1 MRKYNNNV
9 FLAIRLLFSEV
20 SGILIYCFPDC
31 QSNNRNKMCLE
42 FFSRYN
48 LKERHPEDF
57 DVKSPRT
64 VLQVEEIVTQA
75 AEHFLDGVGIAVV
88 EGGVG
93 GDTRTDLVEVAITG
107 IALHNLVD
115 VELALGTWT
124 DKGHLATE
132 DVPELRKLVEVVF
145 TKELADLGHA
155 FVLAAGIQGGTC
167 LFGIELHAA
176 ELVDVERTT
185 ETADALLLENGGT
198 AVFALDSNVAE
209 QKQGGKDNHGDQ
221 GSQTVNNTL
230 GVAFETIHSVGDE
243 VVILLNFLK
252 IYHNNEVLFE

>member
-1 MRKYNNNV
+1 M
-9 FLAIRLLFSEV
+9 LQIEEV
-20 SGILIYCFPDC
+20 
-31 QSNNRNKMCLE
+31 
-42 FFSRYN
+42 
-48 LKERHPEDF
+48 
-57 DVKSPRT
+57 VA
-64 VLQVEEIVTQA
+64 QA
-75 AEHFLDGVGIAVV
+75 AEHLFDGVGIAVV
-88 EGGVG
+88 EGGVRS
-93 GDTRTDLVEVAITG
+93 DPRTDLVEVTITG
-107 IALHNLVD
+107 IALHDLVD
-115 VELALGTWT
+115 VELALGTGT

-132 DVPELRKLVEVVF
+132 DVPKLGKFVEVVF

-185 ETADALLLENGGT
+185 KTADALLLENGGT

-221 GSQTVNNTL
+221 GGQTVNNTL

>member
-1 MRKYNNNV
+1 MDLLELLPKYN
-9 FLAIRLLFSEV
+9 S
-20 SGILIYCFPDC
+20 
-31 QSNNRNKMCLE
+31 
-42 FFSRYN
+42 
-48 LKERHPEDF
+48 KERHPKNFE
-57 DVKSPRT
+57 VEAPGT
-64 VLQVEEIVTQA
+64 VLQIEEVVAQA
-75 AEHFLDGVGIAVV
+75 AEHLLDGIGIAVV

-93 GDTRTDLVEVAITG
+93 GDPRTDLVEVAITG

-115 VELALGTWT
+115 VELAFGTWT

-132 DVPELRKLVEVVF
+132 DVPELGKFVEVVL

-155 FVLAAGIQGGTC
+155 FVFAAGIQGGTC

-198 AVFALDSNVAE
+198 AVFALDSNVTE

>member
-1 MRKYNNNV
+1 MDLLELLPKYN
-9 FLAIRLLFSEV
+9 S
-20 SGILIYCFPDC
+20 
-31 QSNNRNKMCLE
+31 
-42 FFSRYN
+42 
-48 LKERHPEDF
+48 KERHPKNLE
-57 DVKSPRT
+57 VEAPGT
-64 VLQVEEIVTQA
+64 VLQIKKIVAQA
-75 AEHFLDGVGIAVV
+75 TEHLLDGVGIAIV

-93 GDTRTDLVEVAITG
+93 SDTRTDLVEVAITG

-115 VELALGTWT
+115 VELALGTRA
-124 DKGHLATE
+124 DKGHLPAE
-132 DVPELRKLVEVVF
+132 DVPKLGKLVEVVL

-176 ELVDVERTT
+176 ELVDVERAT

-221 GSQTVNNTL
+221 GGQTVNNTL

>member
-1 MRKYNNNV
+1 MLWLHFV
-9 FLAIRLLFSEV
+9 LLSMAVGIGKVVNQCYLLMLSE
-20 SGILIYCFPDC
+20 L
-31 QSNNRNKMCLE
+31 
-42 FFSRYN
+42 FSRYN
-48 LKERHPEDF
+48 LKERHPKNL
-57 DVKSPRT
+57 DVKSPGA
-64 VLQVEEIVTQA
+64 VLQIEEIVAQA
-75 AEHFLDGVGIAVV
+75 AEHLLDGIGIAVV

-93 GDTRTDLVEVAITG
+93 GDPRTDLVEVAITG
-107 IALHNLVD
+107 IALHDLVD
-115 VELALGTWT
+115 VELALGTGT

-155 FVLAAGIQGGTC
+155 FVLAARIQGGTC

-176 ELVDVERTT
+176 ELVDVERAT

-198 AVFALDSNVAE
+198 AVFALDSNVTE
-209 QKQGGKDNHGDQ
+209 QKQGGKDYHSDQ

>member
-1 MRKYNNNV
+1 MDLLELLPKYN
-9 FLAIRLLFSEV
+9 S
-20 SGILIYCFPDC
+20 
-31 QSNNRNKMCLE
+31 
-42 FFSRYN
+42 
-48 LKERHPEDF
+48 KERHPKNLE
-57 DVKSPRT
+57 VEAPGT
-64 VLQVEEIVTQA
+64 VLQIEEVVAQA
-75 AEHFLDGVGIAVV
+75 AEHLLDGVGIAIV

-93 GDTRTDLVEVAITG
+93 SDTRTDLVEVAITG
-107 IALHNLVD
+107 IALHDLVD
-115 VELALGTWT
+115 VELAFGTWT

-132 DVPELRKLVEVVF
+132 NVPELRKFVEVVL

-167 LFGIELHAA
+167 LFGIEFHAA
-176 ELVDVERTT
+176 ELVDVERAT

-230 GVAFETIHSVGDE
+230 CVAFETIHSVGDE

-252 IYHNNEVLFE
+252 IYHSNEVLFE

>member
-1 MRKYNNNV
+1 MDLLELLPKYN
-9 FLAIRLLFSEV
+9 S
-20 SGILIYCFPDC
+20 
-31 QSNNRNKMCLE
+31 
-42 FFSRYN
+42 
-48 LKERHPEDF
+48 KERHPKNFE
-57 DVKSPRT
+57 VEAPGT
-64 VLQVEEIVTQA
+64 VLQIKKIVAQA
-75 AEHFLDGVGIAVV
+75 TEHLLDGVGIAVV

-115 VELALGTWT
+115 VEFALGTWT

-132 DVPELRKLVEVVF
+132 NVPKLGKLVEVVL
-145 TKELADLGHA
+145 TQELADLGHA

-176 ELVDVERTT
+176 ELVDVERTA

-221 GSQTVNNTL
+221 GGQTVNNTL

-243 VVILLNFLK
+243 VVIFFNVFK
-252 IYHNNEVLFE
+252 IYHSNEVLFE

>member
-1 MRKYNNNV
+1 MDLLELLPKYN
-9 FLAIRLLFSEV
+9 S
-20 SGILIYCFPDC
+20 
-31 QSNNRNKMCLE
+31 
-42 FFSRYN
+42 
-48 LKERHPEDF
+48 KERHPKNLE
-57 DVKSPRT
+57 VEAPGT
-64 VLQVEEIVTQA
+64 VLQIKKIVAQA
-75 AEHFLDGVGIAVV
+75 TEHLLDGVGIAVV
-88 EGGVG
+88 EGGVR

-107 IALHNLVD
+107 IALHDLVD
-115 VELALGTWT
+115 VELALGTGT

-132 DVPELRKLVEVVF
+132 DVPELGKLVEVVL

-176 ELVDVERTT
+176 ELIDVERAT

-198 AVFALDSNVAE
+198 AVFALDGNVAE
-209 QKQGGKDNHGDQ
+209 QKQGGKDNHGNQ

>member
-1 MRKYNNNV
+1 
-9 FLAIRLLFSEV
+9 
-20 SGILIYCFPDC
+20 
-31 QSNNRNKMCLE
+31 MCLE

-115 VELALGTWT
+115 VELALGTGT
-124 DKGHLATE
+124 DKGHLAAE
-132 DVPELRKLVEVVF
+132 DVPELGKLVEVVF

-176 ELVDVERTT
+176 ELIDVERTT
-185 ETADALLLENGGT
+185 ETADTLLLENGGT
-198 AVFALDSNVAE
+198 AVFALDGNVAE

-221 GSQTVNNTL
+221 GGQTVNNTL

-243 VVILLNFLK
+243 VVIFFNVFK
-252 IYHNNEVLFE
+252 IYHSNEVLSLLSRKSG

>member
-1 MRKYNNNV
+1 MDLLELLPKYN
-9 FLAIRLLFSEV
+9 S
-20 SGILIYCFPDC
+20 
-31 QSNNRNKMCLE
+31 
-42 FFSRYN
+42 
-48 LKERHPEDF
+48 KERHPKNLE
-57 DVKSPRT
+57 VEAPGT
-64 VLQVEEIVTQA
+64 VLQIEEVITQA
-75 AEHFLDGVGIAVV
+75 TEHLLDSVGIAIV

-115 VELALGTWT
+115 VELALGTGA

-132 DVPELRKLVEVVF
+132 DVPELGKFVEVVF
-145 TKELADLGHA
+145 TQELADLGHA

-176 ELVDVERTT
+176 ELIDVERAT

-198 AVFALDSNVAE
+198 AVFALDGNVAE
-209 QKQGGKDNHGDQ
+209 QKQGGKDNHGNQ

>member
-1 MRKYNNNV
+1 MDLLELLPKYN
-9 FLAIRLLFSEV
+9 S
-20 SGILIYCFPDC
+20 
-31 QSNNRNKMCLE
+31 
-42 FFSRYN
+42 
-48 LKERHPEDF
+48 KERHPKNLE
-57 DVKSPRT
+57 VEAPGT
-64 VLQVEEIVTQA
+64 VLQIEEVVAQA
-75 AEHFLDGVGIAVV
+75 AEHLLDGVGIAIV

-93 GDTRTDLVEVAITG
+93 SDTRTDLVEVAITG

-115 VELALGTWT
+115 VELALGTRA
-124 DKGHLATE
+124 DKGHLPAE
-132 DVPELRKLVEVVF
+132 DVPKLGKLVEVVL
-145 TKELADLGHA
+145 TQELADLGHA
-155 FVLAAGIQGGTC
+155 FVLAARIQGGTC

-176 ELVDVERTT
+176 ELVDVERTA

-243 VVILLNFLK
+243 VVIFFNVFK
-252 IYHNNEVLFE
+252 IYHSNEVLFE

>member
-1 MRKYNNNV
+1 MDLLELLPKYN
-9 FLAIRLLFSEV
+9 S
-20 SGILIYCFPDC
+20 
-31 QSNNRNKMCLE
+31 
-42 FFSRYN
+42 
-48 LKERHPEDF
+48 KERHPKNLE
-57 DVKSPRT
+57 VEAPGT
-64 VLQVEEIVTQA
+64 VLQIEEVVAQA
-75 AEHFLDGVGIAVV
+75 AEHLLDGVGIAIV

-93 GDTRTDLVEVAITG
+93 SDTRTDLVEVAITG

-124 DKGHLATE
+124 DKGHLAAE
-132 DVPELRKLVEVVF
+132 DVPELGKFVEVVL
-145 TKELADLGHA
+145 TQELADLGHA
-155 FVLAAGIQGGTC
+155 FVLATRIQGGTC

-176 ELVDVERTT
+176 ELIDVERAT
-185 ETADALLLENGGT
+185 ETADALLLENGRT

-221 GSQTVNNTL
+221 GGQTVNNTL

>member
-1 MRKYNNNV
+1 MDLLELFPKYN
-9 FLAIRLLFSEV
+9 S
-20 SGILIYCFPDC
+20 
-31 QSNNRNKMCLE
+31 
-42 FFSRYN
+42 
-48 LKERHPEDF
+48 KERHPKNLE
-57 DVKSPRT
+57 VEAPGT
-64 VLQVEEIVTQA
+64 VLQIEEVVAQA
-75 AEHFLDGVGIAVV
+75 AEHLLDGVGIAIV

-93 GDTRTDLVEVAITG
+93 SDTWTDLVEVAITG

-115 VELALGTWT
+115 VELAFGTWT

-132 DVPELRKLVEVVF
+132 DVPELGKLVEVVL
-145 TKELADLGHA
+145 TQELADLGHA

-198 AVFALDSNVAE
+198 AVFALDSNVTE

-230 GVAFETIHSVGDE
+230 GVALETIHSVGDE
-243 VVILLNFLK
+243 VVIFFNVFK
-252 IYHNNEVLFE
+252 IYHSNEVLFE

>member
-1 MRKYNNNV
+1 MLQIEEV
-9 FLAIRLLFSEV
+9 VAQATEHLLNS
-20 SGILIYCFPDC
+20 
-31 QSNNRNKMCLE
+31 
-42 FFSRYN
+42 
-48 LKERHPEDF
+48 
-57 DVKSPRT
+57 
-64 VLQVEEIVTQA
+64 
-75 AEHFLDGVGIAVV
+75 VGIAVV
-88 EGGVG
+88 EGGVRS
-93 GDTRTDLVEVAITG
+93 DPRTDLVEVAITG
-107 IALHNLVD
+107 IALHDLVD

-132 DVPELRKLVEVVF
+132 DVPELGKFVEVVF

-155 FVLAAGIQGGTC
+155 FVLATGMQGGTC

-176 ELVDVERTT
+176 ELVDVERAT

-198 AVFALDSNVAE
+198 TVFALDSNVAE

>member
-1 MRKYNNNV
+1 MFNARWQW
-9 FLAIRLLFSEV
+9 LLS
-20 SGILIYCFPDC
+20 
-31 QSNNRNKMCLE
+31 E
-42 FFSRYN
+42 FFSSYN
-48 LKERHPEDF
+48 FKKRHPEDF
-57 DVKSPRT
+57 DVKSPGM
-64 VLQVEEIVTQA
+64 VLQIEEVVAQA
-75 AEHFLDGVGIAVV
+75 AEHLLDGVGIAIV

-93 GDTRTDLVEVAITG
+93 GDTRADLVEVAITG

-124 DKGHLATE
+124 DKGHLAAE
-132 DVPELRKLVEVVF
+132 DVPELGKFVEVVL
-145 TKELADLGHA
+145 TQELADLGHA
-155 FVLAAGIQGGTC
+155 FVLAARIQGGTC

-176 ELVDVERTT
+176 ELIDVERAT

-221 GSQTVNNTL
+221 GGQTVNNTL

>member
-1 MRKYNNNV
+1 MDLLELLPKYN
-9 FLAIRLLFSEV
+9 S
-20 SGILIYCFPDC
+20 
-31 QSNNRNKMCLE
+31 
-42 FFSRYN
+42 
-48 LKERHPEDF
+48 KERHPKNLE
-57 DVKSPRT
+57 VEAPGT
-64 VLQVEEIVTQA
+64 VLQIEEVVAQA
-75 AEHFLDGVGIAVV
+75 AVHLLDGIGIAVV

-93 GDTRTDLVEVAITG
+93 SDTRTDLVEVAITG
-107 IALHNLVD
+107 IAFHNLVD
-115 VELALGTWT
+115 VELALGTGA

-132 DVPELRKLVEVVF
+132 DVPELGKFVEVVL

-176 ELVDVERTT
+176 KLVDVERAT

-221 GSQTVNNTL
+221 GGQTVNNTL

>member
-1 MRKYNNNV
+1 MDLLELLPKYN
-9 FLAIRLLFSEV
+9 S
-20 SGILIYCFPDC
+20 
-31 QSNNRNKMCLE
+31 
-42 FFSRYN
+42 
-48 LKERHPEDF
+48 KERHPKNLE
-57 DVKSPRT
+57 VEAPGT
-64 VLQVEEIVTQA
+64 VLQIEEVVAQA
-75 AEHFLDGVGIAVV
+75 AEHLLDGVGIAIV

-93 GDTRTDLVEVAITG
+93 SDTRTDLVEVAITG

-115 VELALGTWT
+115 VELALGTGT

-132 DVPELRKLVEVVF
+132 DVPELGKLVEVVL

-176 ELVDVERTT
+176 KLVDVERAT
-185 ETADALLLENGGT
+185 ETADALLLENGRT

-221 GSQTVNNTL
+221 GGQTVNNTL

-243 VVILLNFLK
+243 VVIFFNVFR
-252 IYHNNEVLFE
+252 IYHSNEVLFE